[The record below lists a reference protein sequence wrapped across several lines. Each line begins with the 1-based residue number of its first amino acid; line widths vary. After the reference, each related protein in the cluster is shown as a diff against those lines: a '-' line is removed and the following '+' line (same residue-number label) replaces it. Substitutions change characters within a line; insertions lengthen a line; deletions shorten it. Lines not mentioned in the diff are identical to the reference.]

1 VMMVM
6 YSSLLLA
13 VLVVGA
19 PYWLVRMASSGR
31 YRAGLRGR
39 LGVVPRGLHA
49 AVSGQSVVWVHAVSV
64 GEVMA
69 ATRLI
74 RELKERLPGW
84 VVAISTTTE
93 TGQRLAK
100 ERLPDSPVFYLPL
113 DLKFSVRRYL
123 RVLQPRML
131 VLMESEFWPRLIK
144 ECAGNGVPIAVVN
157 ARISD
162 RSFPRYMRLRRLWRP
177 FLEMISLFLAQ
188 SRESAE
194 RLEKIGAP
202 TTRVRVMGNLKYDVQ
217 SRSDTEM
224 ARRIASMLS
233 GTKLIVAGSTLAGE
247 EEALLAAWPA
257 ILKSVPDASLLIAP
271 RHPDRFE
278 EVWQLIQRSGSPF
291 LRCSQMA
298 QSNDPIGA
306 GTILLLDTIGDLAS
320 VYGVA
325 TVAFVG
331 GSLVSKGGHNPL
343 EPAQFGVPVVTG
355 PSFENFRE
363 IVKTMQEAKAIR
375 IVAKD
380 ELAETLIGILQGTND
395 ERALGQRGRAV
406 FQAEAGATVRTAQA
420 LVSLLEQRAGAAR

>member
-1 VMMVM
+1 MMVV

-19 PYWLVRMASSGR
+19 PYWLVRMATSGR
-31 YRAGLRGR
+31 YRTGLWGR
-39 LGVVPRGLHA
+39 LGVVPRGLHT
-49 AVSGQSVVWVHAVSV
+49 AVTGQRVVWVHAVSV

-84 VVAISTTTE
+84 LVAVSTTTE

-113 DLKFSVRRYL
+113 DFKFSVRRYL

-144 ECAGNGVPIAVVN
+144 ECAKDGVPIAVVN
-157 ARISD
+157 ARVSD

-177 FLEMISLFLAQ
+177 FLETISLFLAQ
-188 SRESAE
+188 SKETAE
-194 RLEKIGAP
+194 RLAKIGAP
-202 TTRVRVMGNLKYDVQ
+202 TARVQVMGNLKYDVQ

-224 ARRIASMLS
+224 AGRIASMVA
-233 GTKLIVAGSTLAGE
+233 GTRLIVAGSTLAGE
-247 EEALLAAWPA
+247 EETLLAAWPA
-257 ILKSVPDASLLIAP
+257 ILKGVPDASLLIAP

-278 EVWQLIQRSGSPF
+278 EVWQLIRKSGSPCF
-291 LRCSQMA
+291 RCSQLG
-298 QSNDPIGA
+298 QSNDPVA
-306 GTILLLDTIGDLAS
+306 EGTILLLDTIGDLAS
-320 VYGVA
+320 VYGIA

-331 GSLVSKGGHNPL
+331 GSLVPRGGHNPL
-343 EPAQFGVPVVTG
+343 EPAQFAVPVVVG

-363 IVKTMQEAKAIR
+363 IVKTMQKAGAIL
-375 IVAKD
+375 IVTTD
-380 ELAETLIGILQGTND
+380 ELAATLIGLLQGKD
-395 ERALGQRGRAV
+395 DARALGQRGRAV
-406 FQAEAGATVRTAQA
+406 FEAEAGATARTAQA
-420 LVSLLEQRAGAAR
+420 LVSLLEHGAGAAR